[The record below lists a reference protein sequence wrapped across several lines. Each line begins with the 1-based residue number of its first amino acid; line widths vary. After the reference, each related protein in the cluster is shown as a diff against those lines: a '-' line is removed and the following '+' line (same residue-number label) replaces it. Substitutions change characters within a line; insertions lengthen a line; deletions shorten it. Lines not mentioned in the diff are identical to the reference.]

1 MRKSAQETLRATSFP
16 EEASRQAVT
25 QVVERRGTLTA
36 GRRGYTQSSG
46 SAAGVLASLH
56 LAMIHHTSHEG
67 GSTFDHRTPLSQVE
81 HIVSAV
87 SVSLVRHTRRSIH
100 EEHLKSSTW
109 R

>member
-36 GRRGYTQSSG
+36 GRRGYTQSSA

-67 GSTFDHRTPLSQVE
+67 GSTFDHRTPLS